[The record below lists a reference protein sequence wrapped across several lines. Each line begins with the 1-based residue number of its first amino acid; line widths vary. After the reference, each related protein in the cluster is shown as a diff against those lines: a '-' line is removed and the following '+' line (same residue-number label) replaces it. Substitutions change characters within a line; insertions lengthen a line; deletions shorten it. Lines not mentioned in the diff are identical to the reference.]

1 MAKRK
6 SDQAEIVEVQEVS
19 STGTTSSL
27 PSWAQDPKNLMYA
40 LGAVVVLFGG
50 WLLYKNLVLAP
61 KNKEALAAMWKAEQQ
76 FARDSFQLALNGTSD
91 SGLEGVGF
99 QGFAALADE
108 YSGTPAGSAC
118 SYYAGVCNLNLGNYD
133 EAISFLNNV
142 DADGAVLPAM
152 KYGLL
157 GDAYSEKQDYSNAL
171 GYYEKAADAAE
182 ADVVAIYYLKKLG
195 MLNEFQGN
203 KDAALEAYE
212 RIRRDYPNQQISDW
226 RDIEK
231 YIYRLKPQM

>member
-6 SDQAEIVEVQEVS
+6 SEQAEIVEVQEVS
-19 STGTTSSL
+19 STGATSSL
-27 PSWAQDPKNLMYA
+27 PSWAQDPKNLLYA
-40 LGAVVVLFGG
+40 LGAVVVLVGG

-76 FARDSFQLALNGTSD
+76 FARDSFQLALDGNSG

-99 QGFAALADE
+99 QGFVALADE

-118 SYYAGVCNLNLGNYD
+118 SYYAGVCYLNIGKFD
-133 EAISFLNNV
+133 EAINSLNDV

-157 GDAYSEKQDYSNAL
+157 GDAYSEKQDYSSAL
-171 GYYEKAADAAE
+171 SFYEKAADAAE
-182 ADVVAIYYLKKLG
+182 ADVIAIYYLKKLG

-212 RIRRDYPNQQISDW
+212 RIRRDYPNQQVSDW

-231 YIYRLKPQM
+231 YIYRLKPQI

>member
-6 SDQAEIVEVQEVS
+6 SEQAEIVEVQEVS
-19 STGTTSSL
+19 STGATSTL
-27 PSWAQDPKNLMYA
+27 PSWAQDPKNLAYA
-40 LGAVVVLFGG
+40 LGAVVVLVGG

-61 KNKEALAAMWKAEQQ
+61 KNKEALAAMWKAEQM
-76 FARDSFQLALNGTSD
+76 FARDSFQLALDGNSG

-99 QGFAALADE
+99 QGFAELASE

-118 SYYAGVCNLNLGNYD
+118 SYYAGVCYLNTGKFD
-133 EAISFLNNV
+133 EAISSLNDV
-142 DADGAVLPAM
+142 DVDGAVLPAM

-157 GDAYSEKQDYSNAL
+157 GDAYSEKQDYSSAL
-171 GYYEKAADAAE
+171 SHYEKAADAAE
-182 ADVVAIYYLKKLG
+182 TDVIAIYYLKKLG

-212 RIRRDYPNQQISDW
+212 RIRRDYPNQQVSDW

>member
-6 SDQAEIVEVQEVS
+6 SEQAEIVEVQEVS
-19 STGTTSSL
+19 ITGATSSL
-27 PSWAQDPKNLMYA
+27 PSWAQDPKNLAYA
-40 LGAVVVLFGG
+40 LGAVVVLVGG

-76 FARDSFQLALNGTSD
+76 FARDSFQLALDGNTA

-99 QGFAALADE
+99 QGFTALADE

-118 SYYAGVCNLNLGNYD
+118 SYYAGVCYLNLGKFD
-133 EAISFLNNV
+133 EAISALNEV

-157 GDAYSEKQDYSNAL
+157 GDAYSEKQDYSSAL
-171 GYYEKAADAAE
+171 SYYEKAADAAE
-182 ADVVAIYYLKKLG
+182 ADVIAIYYLKKLG

-212 RIRRDYPNQQISDW
+212 RIHRDYPNQQVSDW

>member
-1 MAKRK
+1 
-6 SDQAEIVEVQEVS
+6 
-19 STGTTSSL
+19 
-27 PSWAQDPKNLMYA
+27 
-40 LGAVVVLFGG
+40 
-50 WLLYKNLVLAP
+50 
-61 KNKEALAAMWKAEQQ
+61 MWKAEQQ

-133 EAISFLNNV
+133 EAINSLNDV

-157 GDAYSEKQDYSNAL
+157 GDAYSEKQDYSKAL

-182 ADVVAIYYLKKLG
+182 ADVIAIYYLKKLG

-212 RIRRDYPNQQISDW
+212 RIQRDYPNQQVSDW